1 MRSRCAPGFAKP
13 GAQAGEGGAARSP
26 GPHPGNAGAAHASL
40 RFGVQA
46 ACEPLGTRDVTRDL
60 AQVAPAR
67 IRLKLRSRRVR
78 LFSRDCDTNSH
89 LGVVRR
95 SACLCPRKR
104 GLWLGYSRWMFGAL
118 RAQSPGIRFA
128 FYGLVRR
135 GSGEL
140 RLGIA
145 GWGQSLGR
153 LSRCIRRSDQR
164 AGEIVLVFLS
174 SGFPPRWL

>member
-1 MRSRCAPGFAKP
+1 MRPRLCKARGPGW
-13 GAQAGEGGAARSP
+13 GGGAARSP

-40 RFGVQA
+40 RFGAQA
-46 ACEPLGTRDVTRDL
+46 ACEPLGTRDVTRDP

-67 IRLKLRSRRVR
+67 LRLKLRSRRVR

-104 GLWLGYSRWMFGAL
+104 GLGLGYARWMFGAL
-118 RAQSPGIRFA
+118 RAQCPGIRFA
-128 FYGLVRR
+128 FCGLVRR

-140 RLGIA
+140 RLGTA
-145 GWGQSLGR
+145 GWGQSLEQ
-153 LSRCIRRSDQR
+153 LSRCIRRSGQR
-164 AGEIVLVFLS
+164 AGEIALVFLS
-174 SGFPPRWL
+174 SGLPPRWL